1 MLMVSVQP
9 SLLWLKAVCGQ
20 AAVQKL
26 SMIIACWL
34 KLWLKPEAVA
44 QA

>member
-1 MLMVSVQP
+1 MLMVSVQ
-9 SLLWLKAVCGQ
+9 SSLWLKAVCGQ
-20 AAVQKL
+20 VAVQHM

-34 KLWLKPEAVA
+34 KLWLKREVVS